1 MMNELT
7 TPEAIQEA
15 TKMAMQNAYAA
26 LQKQFE
32 KFRTGRANPAL
43 LENIRI
49 EQANVGVMPLQHI
62 STITAADALTLLIT
76 PWDKTLVPT
85 IEKAILKAG
94 LGLNPAVTSDN
105 IRVSFPPLSEQRR
118 KDSVRRLH
126 EEAEAIRNEIRNH
139 RRDANKRCKEL
150 LKQKLVNEDQDRRF
164 HADTQKVTDN
174 FIERINQLV
183 AEKEHQIMQV

>member
-15 TKMAMQNAYAA
+15 TKTAMQNAYAA

-118 KDSVRRLH
+118 KDSIRRLH

-150 LKQKLVNEDQDRRF
+150 LKQKLINEDQDRRF